1 MSHIDKTINK
11 TGIQSKGEF
20 IKIIFQYKLFSA
32 QRANVQIMKHHRLYT
47 LIENKKVI
55 MLKKLINMVK

>member
-1 MSHIDKTINK
+1 MSHIDNTSNE
-11 TGIQSKGEF
+11 TGNQSKGEF

-32 QRANVQIMKHHRLYT
+32 QRANVQIMRHHRLYT

-55 MLKKLINMVK
+55 MLKKIN